1 MSIVYRI
8 VLKKWADKL
17 VASGSA
23 ARWNSDGKFVLY
35 TASTRSLACLENVVH
50 RSAEGLSMAFKT
62 LLIEL
67 PKSAKIQEIE
77 INSLPS
83 DWYSF
88 SNYHLCQ
95 SIGDEWYDARQSLV
109 LSVPSAIIKE
119 EKNYI
124 INTQHP
130 DFVKVKL
137 VGVEDFLF
145 DTRIKNS

>member
-8 VLKKWADKL
+8 VLKKWSDKL

-23 ARWNSDGKFVLY
+23 ARWNSEGKFVIY
-35 TASTRSLACLENVVH
+35 TASSRALACLENVVH
-50 RSAEGLSMAFKT
+50 RSAEGLSMAFNT
-62 LLIEL
+62 MLIEL
-67 PKSAKIQEIE
+67 PKSTKIQEIE
-77 INSLPS
+77 INSLPK

-88 SNYHLCQ
+88 ANYHLCQ
-95 SIGDEWYDARQSLV
+95 AIGDEWYNARQSLL

-119 EKNYI
+119 ERNYI

-137 VGVEDFLF
+137 MGVEDFLF
-145 DTRIKNS
+145 DTRIKNN